1 MESRR
6 NRMYDSYET
15 TKGNRCSRY
24 ETSWANCFGRK
35 GHTNNSPFFHQCFRG
50 NNSPCVYIPTKNML
64 KGAPIGTKGMA
75 NPSGWMT
82 EEIFVESLKHFV
94 NHVQPTVD
102 KKALII
108 MDIHATHVQT
118 GNEQLANGESFTISN
133 ICKSFEKTGIYPF
146 NSNIFTDDD
155 FLPSSITDRP
165 DPSSL
170 INDNSSLPSI
180 LQSKVDLTQSD
191 NILDQPSTSSDLNSP
206 STSGIVNKN
215 ITKEGREELGI
226 VSPEMVRP
234 FPTAPPRKKKKT
246 CGRKKGKCSVITD
259 TPEKDELMKAE
270 VDRKRGKKRDV
281 KNKKNLKTA
290 KKQCTS
296 DSESDTQISLHDE
309 SPPPRDLE
317 EYLTQL
323 EQEHGSE
330 NEEDKGN
337 CKKDDNST
345 CTICDGKYR
354 LKSKSERRRQAEN
367 RDLEHSARSSDK
379 SNETG
384 TGSSQLNKVSFPA
397 IYQLHSTV
405 SINVVTCNHVTMPM
419 LSEQMEKCW
428 SLEEVPTTNILSKE
442 ETACEEL
449 FISTTKHA
457 EDGRFVSS
465 YQ

>member
-1 MESRR
+1 
-6 NRMYDSYET
+6 
-15 TKGNRCSRY
+15 
-24 ETSWANCFGRK
+24 
-35 GHTNNSPFFHQCFRG
+35 
-50 NNSPCVYIPTKNML
+50 ML

-108 MDIHATHVQT
+108 MDNHATHVNLQVVDFARKNHIIILTLPPHCSHRMQPLDVAVYGPFKSRYKQAMNNWLT
-118 GNEQLANGESFTISN
+118 GNPGKPVTIYEVAEFVNPAFSESFTISN

-155 FLPSSITDRP
+155 FLPSM
-165 DPSSL
+165 
-170 INDNSSLPSI
+170 
-180 LQSKVDLTQSD
+180 DLTQSD

-226 VSPEMVRP
+226 VSPEMHP
-234 FPTAPPRKKKKT
+234 HEKKNKT

-281 KNKKNLKTA
+281 KNKKNSKTA

-296 DSESDTQISLHDE
+296 DSDSDTQISLHDE
-309 SPPPRDLE
+309 SPPPPPRDLE

-330 NEEDKGN
+330 NEEDKEN

-354 LKSKSERRRQAEN
+354 L
-367 RDLEHSARSSDK
+367 
-379 SNETG
+379 
-384 TGSSQLNKVSFPA
+384 
-397 IYQLHSTV
+397 
-405 SINVVTCNHVTMPM
+405 
-419 LSEQMEKCW
+419 
-428 SLEEVPTTNILSKE
+428 SKE
-442 ETACEEL
+442 E
-449 FISTTKHA
+449 FIQCRICNKWAHESCGCRWHTVCAIGYFREKPMSHGVCHCMHYYA
-457 EDGRFVSS
+457 LLSIESAFDGDC
-465 YQ
+465 